1 MTNDHPS
8 ADILNR
14 IMQIAKEAL
23 PDSLSNDV
31 RDNVR
36 AAIQDVLS
44 DLDVV
49 TREELDI
56 QKNVLQKTRAKL
68 DEMEELVRELEKRL
82 KDQLERYFSPFRI
95 KKRRT

>member
-82 KDQLERYFSPFRI
+82 KD
-95 KKRRT
+95 